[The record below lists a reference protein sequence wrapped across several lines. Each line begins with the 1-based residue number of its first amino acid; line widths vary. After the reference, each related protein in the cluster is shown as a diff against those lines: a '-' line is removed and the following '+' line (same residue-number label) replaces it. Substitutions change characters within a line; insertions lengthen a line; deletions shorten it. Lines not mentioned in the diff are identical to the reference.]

1 MMQSAVL
8 KAPLPAITS
17 KSFEDDDA
25 LEQLA
30 AAPEVVAEP
39 DPECSS
45 EEGVLKLGT
54 RVEYTSIARNKT
66 QDVFG
71 LLTLEAMEAELEPAK
86 ESAEERQ
93 PTDIVCALDVSGSMS
108 GDKIRHLQE
117 AVRFIISQATP
128 QDRLS
133 LVAFNSQATRVL
145 NLRRMTLEGQNEA
158 NLAVL
163 RLVAG
168 GGTSIA
174 AGLDVAL
181 QVLEQRRQRNKV
193 SAVLLLTDGQD
204 HSTRARLPQLLARAA
219 RACSG
224 VYAFGFGKDHDA
236 ALLGELS
243 EQAHTPFTFVED
255 TECIREAFAGAVG
268 GLSSVVAQ
276 QVELVL
282 HCRHALKALHTPFA
296 VTRTGTAEGERV
308 TVTIPDLFAG
318 ERRDVLVELA
328 VPEAA
333 GVDSGALVLLDAQL
347 RYKNLKT
354 GKLVQSQWQSMQ
366 AEQVAVEQP
375 EAEPDEEVSAQRERV
390 QVTAALQEAASW
402 GDRGDFAEAQRLLQ
416 SAEQGLIEKSRKRPA
431 AKASKMREALGLEL
445 ADAQQRMA
453 SRSSWECGGRAELK
467 DAVQMYSVQRCTNTY
482 ASAQAPAKR
491 SKALFASKK
500 QCAMI
505 EKAVTVR

>member
-1 MMQSAVL
+1 MMQSVVL
-8 KAPLPAITS
+8 EVPLPALQS
-17 KSFEDDDA
+17 KSFEDDDV
-25 LEQLA
+25 LEQSA
-30 AAPEVVAEP
+30 AAAQVVAEP
-39 DPECSS
+39 DPECGSDD
-45 EEGVLKLGT
+45 GVLKLDT
-54 RVEYTSIARNKT
+54 RVEYTSIARNRT

-71 LLTLEAMEAELEPAK
+71 LLTLQATEAEAEPAK
-86 ESAEERQ
+86 EDVEERQ

-108 GDKIRHLQE
+108 GDKIRHLQA
-117 AVRFIISQATP
+117 AVRFIISQAMP

-133 LVAFNSQATRVL
+133 LVAFNGQATRVL
-145 NLRRMTLEGQNEA
+145 PLRRMTVEGQNEA
-158 NLAVL
+158 NIAVL

-181 QVLEQRRQRNKV
+181 QVLEQRRQRNLV

-204 HSTRARLPQLLARAA
+204 SSTRLRLPQLLARAA
-219 RACSG
+219 RACSS
-224 VYAFGFGKDHDA
+224 VYAFGFGTDHDA

-282 HCRHALKALHTPFA
+282 NCRHTLKALHTPFS
-296 VTRTGTAEGERV
+296 VTRSGTAEGEMV

-328 VPEAA
+328 VPDATGVEA
-333 GVDSGALVLLDAQL
+333 STLVLLDAHL
-347 RYKNLKT
+347 RYKDLKR
-354 GKLVQSQWQSMQ
+354 GRFVQSQWQSMQ
-366 AEQVAVEQP
+366 AEQVAIEQP

-390 QVTAALQEAASW
+390 QVTAALQEAASC

-416 SAEQGLIEKSRKRPA
+416 SAEQGLAEESRKRPA
-431 AKASKMREALGLEL
+431 AKVSKMREALGLEL

-453 SRSSWECGGRAELK
+453 SRSSWERGGRAELK

-491 SKALFASKK
+491 SKALFASKR

-505 EKAVTVR
+505 EKASVR